1 MWKVGDTNMLSR
13 EFQVSDEIKLNDDNN
28 DSHENPI
35 LCFHCK
41 RTKVNGLSCIGKCVA
56 DNEY

>member
-1 MWKVGDTNMLSR
+1 MGKVGNRNMISR
-13 EFQVSDEIKLNDDNN
+13 EFQISEEIQLNDENN
-28 DSHENPI
+28 DSNEYPV

-41 RTKVNGLSCIGKCVA
+41 RTKVNGLACIGKCVA

>member
-1 MWKVGDTNMLSR
+1 MCKVGDRNMISR
-13 EFQVSDEIKLNDDNN
+13 EFQFSEEMKLNDENN
-28 DSHENPI
+28 DSNKNPV

-41 RTKVNGLSCIGKCVA
+41 RTKINGLACIGKCVA